1 MSKAIT
7 DLSKIA
13 ADEAAYQAREKRE
26 YARQL
31 RAANSGT
38 IGEKQEAT
46 DHWIET
52 IHKHPEIIAERVGW
66 LFDGSY
72 GYGSYRAAWAL
83 IDSGEPCTDQVIA
96 IVSALEWMV
105 PEAYYLRAMKTVPA
119 DEMSRLRTL
128 VSRVV
133 ERERNDSE
141 RPVF

>member
-1 MSKAIT
+1 VSKAIT

-31 RAANSGT
+31 RAPNAGT
-38 IGEKQEAT
+38 VAEKQEST
-46 DHWIET
+46 DRWVEAIGD
-52 IHKHPEIIAERVGW
+52 HPEIIAERVGW

-83 IDSGEPCTDQVIA
+83 LESDEPCTDQVIA
-96 IVSALEWMV
+96 IISALEWMV
-105 PEAYYLRAMKTVPA
+105 PEAYYLRAMKRVPA
-119 DEMSRLRTL
+119 DQLARLRVL

-133 ERERNDSE
+133 DRERNDPG